1 MLFDSQGTST
11 TRLYSLSLSKPSR
24 PTDRVISFSSDSL
37 TVPSLWPEK
46 AHNGRYLHLRMPCE
60 DFIAA
65 VRKDTQRHRTR
76 PQPVFARARS
86 EKTHA
91 LHIHSSR
98 FISLPSSR
106 AGETFIVLFPRLVPP
121 PELIPSCARFAS
133 TTVAGIALP
142 RRQRPRWRHC
152 ECTAM
157 DYHEQRLKLT
167 APVRLPCTE
176 CFKGWQHGSRID
188 PCIIYPPRPV
198 RHRRAAD
205 AVQSY
210 T

>member
-1 MLFDSQGTST
+1 MLFDFQGTST

-24 PTDRVISFSSDSL
+24 PTDRVIAFSSDSL
-37 TVPSLWPEK
+37 TVPSLRSEK
-46 AHNGRYLHLRMPCE
+46 THNGRYLHPRMPCE

-91 LHIHSSR
+91 PTATTCLCKSTIRKDTCSHGSSR

-106 AGETFIVLFPRLVPP
+106 AGETFIVLFPRPVPP

-176 CFKGWQHGSRID
+176 CFKG
-188 PCIIYPPRPV
+188 
-198 RHRRAAD
+198 
-205 AVQSY
+205 
-210 T
+210 